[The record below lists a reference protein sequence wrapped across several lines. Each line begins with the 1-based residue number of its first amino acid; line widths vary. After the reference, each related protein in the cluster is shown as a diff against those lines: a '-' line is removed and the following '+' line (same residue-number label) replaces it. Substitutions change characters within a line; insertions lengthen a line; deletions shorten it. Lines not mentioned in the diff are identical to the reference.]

1 LIFYHSSTA
10 LSGSLKLCEMSIWF
24 AQTCCVAEGFCD
36 AIIRHVQTVTKPTTT
51 GSSTG
56 AISALPPL
64 PPDLRPFP
72 VPRRRRFLRV
82 SWFFFRVIVHVFI
95 FDILFNR
102 YRLTRWYAQR
112 TGIRRYQRIA
122 RDFRRLAVRMGGVL
136 IKLGQF
142 LSARADVLPAVIT
155 DELAGLQDEVPP
167 APLPYVLQTLITE
180 LRRPPADIF
189 ARFDPT
195 PVAAASL
202 GQVYYGELRDG
213 RAVAVKIQRPR
224 IDEIVEIDLSAVLW
238 AVRIVKNYPLI
249 RRRADLELLFE
260 EFARVLREELDYERE
275 AQHALRFRINF
286 ADTPGVYFPKPY
298 PELSTRRV
306 LIMERISGIKIS
318 DYAALERAGVDRTEV
333 ATRLNRAYLKQ
344 FFLDGFFHADPHP
357 GNIFVRVEGP
367 PPPQTNGVKPG
378 APFTLILLDCGMVG
392 YLPPTTMEIMRSGV
406 IGLATNDPERI
417 VDALDRLGMILP
429 GADRRPIV
437 QALQIVLRH
446 TYARTQRELTNIDVE
461 KLFDETEHLVRDLP
475 FQIPQDLIYLGR
487 AISLV
492 SGIVTG
498 LHPDINLFEE
508 TQPFAQAM
516 LDRER
521 KNGDWLE
528 EIRREVTALSQVAA
542 TLPRQMDAYYKA
554 ANRGELQMRVD
565 LSRLERGMK
574 RVERATNRLSGG
586 IIAAAL
592 FIGGVLLRINGFAD
606 EAFWSWAAAAGAT
619 LWTIWPRSER

>member
-1 LIFYHSSTA
+1 
-10 LSGSLKLCEMSIWF
+10 M
-24 AQTCCVAEGFCD
+24 
-36 AIIRHVQTVTKPTTT
+36 
-51 GSSTG
+51 
-56 AISALPPL
+56 
-64 PPDLRPFP
+64 
-72 VPRRRRFLRV
+72 

-112 TGIRRYQRIA
+112 TGVRRYQGIA

-180 LRRPPADIF
+180 LSRPLAEIF

-298 PELSTRRV
+298 PDLSTRRV
-306 LIMERISGIKIS
+306 LIMERISGIKMS
-318 DYAALERAGVDRTEV
+318 DYAALAER
-333 ATRLNRAYLKQ
+333 
-344 FFLDGFFHADPHP
+344 
-357 GNIFVRVEGP
+357 
-367 PPPQTNGVKPG
+367 
-378 APFTLILLDCGMVG
+378 
-392 YLPPTTMEIMRSGV
+392 
-406 IGLATNDPERI
+406 
-417 VDALDRLGMILP
+417 LDRLRALPDGILC
-429 GADRRPIV
+429 DRPLP
-437 QALQIVLRH
+437 Q
-446 TYARTQRELTNIDVE
+446 
-461 KLFDETEHLVRDLP
+461 VRLWVIKEGT
-475 FQIPQDLIYLGR
+475 F
-487 AISLV
+487 ISLF
-492 SGIVTG
+492 
-498 LHPDINLFEE
+498 L
-508 TQPFAQAM
+508 
-516 LDRER
+516 
-521 KNGDWLE
+521 
-528 EIRREVTALSQVAA
+528 
-542 TLPRQMDAYYKA
+542 
-554 ANRGELQMRVD
+554 
-565 LSRLERGMK
+565 
-574 RVERATNRLSGG
+574 
-586 IIAAAL
+586 
-592 FIGGVLLRINGFAD
+592 
-606 EAFWSWAAAAGAT
+606 
-619 LWTIWPRSER
+619 